1 MSMTQKR
8 GKQRQTLFDI
18 EAGSVPLQECC
29 DSKSVAK
36 VMKSGAKMIR
46 EASQT
51 DLA

>member
-1 MSMTQKR
+1 MSMPQKR

-18 EAGSVPLQECC
+18 EAGSVPLQERC

-36 VMKSGAKMIR
+36 VMKSGTETVR